1 MEVLE
6 LILGG
11 VEPQFPQ
18 LTFPLVPRG
27 APNKEQMN
35 AALEVMEEYIKIQAA
50 RELPVTELKST
61 KYLVPWFVI
70 EKHSSEAST
79 SVKKHRLI
87 SDCRKLNSALHPPKF
102 RLESWKDILPH
113 LRKGHWG
120 VKLDIENAYFH
131 LENSACLKPYLRML
145 IAGRLFQLEGGV
157 FWSKHY
163 AIPLAKTNEHLFK
176 KVEKVRLYSFHLP
189 RRHLTF
195 TPLQRRSKETIKHST
210 TGHRGFRSFA
220 KPCKIKFKPL
230 SRVGPFRF
238 PHQPGIRSTSGSS
251 TQVKNDQERVGKIAN
266 PPPNDPQK
274 NVLHSGSGQG
284 LPNCNPPSGFLQIS
298 WSNS

>member
-1 MEVLE
+1 VERHSEPTTLVVDKEEEAKVALMEDSGDMAAMAACPVARVGKENLLPKEAKEEVRHLHNKHHHPHIPPFLRVRQHISWWRQHASMEVLE

-70 EKHSSEAST
+70 EKHSSEGST

-157 FWSKHY
+157 
-163 AIPLAKTNEHLFK
+163 L
-176 KVEKVRLYSFHLP
+176 V
-189 RRHLTF
+189 
-195 TPLQRRSKETIKHST
+195 
-210 TGHRGFRSFA
+210 
-220 KPCKIKFKPL
+220 
-230 SRVGPFRF
+230 
-238 PHQPGIRSTSGSS
+238 
-251 TQVKNDQERVGKIAN
+251 
-266 PPPNDPQK
+266 
-274 NVLHSGSGQG
+274 
-284 LPNCNPPSGFLQIS
+284 
-298 WSNS
+298 